1 MIYEPASI
9 DIQAMSPEHAVV
21 KAEEFLMVG
30 KNLQFKSE
38 KDQNID
44 EQFFKSDRIIDIVV
58 SIGDYVHQVEA
69 ENITLRNL
77 NKSIDIGKCYF
88 MQKLAINSDPS

>member
-1 MIYEPASI
+1 MIYDPATI
-9 DIQAMSPEHAVV
+9 DVQTMSPEHAVV

-30 KNLQFKSE
+30 KNVQCRSE

-44 EQFFKSDRIIDIVV
+44 EQFFKTDRIVDIVV
-58 SIGDYVHQVEA
+58 SIDDYVHQVEP
-69 ENITLRNL
+69 ENIMLRNA